1 MNSIVLMGE
10 VANRPESRETQEGM
24 ARSNFI
30 LRYAAAK
37 PEDPEYQV
45 QVVAFGNAAAEVSEQ
60 LVPGDQVV
68 VEGRLQMNSITRPD
82 GTREKRAEVVLRRF
96 HTVGKPTSAPAAPV
110 FQAPTPPAPT
120 VPPPPKAVLPRT
132 PRLPSSR
139 PPVDL
144 PPPTDDI
151 PF

>member
-10 VANRPESRETQEGM
+10 VANRPESRETQDGL

-30 LRYAAAK
+30 LRYTAAK

-82 GTREKRAEVVLRRF
+82 GTREKRAEVILRRF
-96 HTVGKPTSAPAAPV
+96 HPVAKTSIAPA
-110 FQAPTPPAPT
+110 PASSVPAVA
-120 VPPPPKAVLPRT
+120 VPPPPSART